1 MMNIGNLGLE
11 EILGIN
17 FKEDIGTELCLRLW
31 LLSQDG
37 FESGCRGSKS

>member
-1 MMNIGNLGLE
+1 MMNIGNLGSE

-17 FKEDIGTELCLRLW
+17 FKEGICTELCLRLW